1 MLDTLLGRKK
11 VKHSAIFRQTIVFTA
26 VTMSIVLAIVGI
38 VRIVFVQF
46 TLQSYN
52 EMYITQLNVSGLN
65 RENAKN
71 PQDPIELLYQI
82 MQDSSV
88 LRRSLLSNR
97 IVILDGQLIS
107 DPYGLIK
114 ENFKIPRLPYLYESD
129 GMYYIFA
136 GVPIFGSSILIV
148 GGPSLEL
155 TALLK
160 NFEKAVFV
168 IITAGFFISLVVSY
182 FLARSTLKPVVKMA
196 EQISEIDAD
205 TIDKRISEQK
215 SQEFDI
221 FAQKLNSMLD
231 RIENAFEIQNQFVSD
246 VSHELRTPLTSINGY
261 IKMLKRWG
269 KTDPKIMEES
279 LNSIESSSEYLRD
292 LVDKLLLL
300 TKNDYQIKK
309 EIIDVK
315 NVVEETLNLF
325 KLELSEFKIDIQGE
339 SFTVNS
345 SNEYLSLI
353 FKIFIENAIKYSPN
367 QKEITIKLDPDHKS
381 ISIQDHGI
389 GIETTKLKNIFE
401 RFYKADPSRSDKGH
415 GLGLSIAKKLADALD
430 IELKAYSELGKGS
443 TFTLTF
449 LSQL

>member
-136 GVPIFGSSILIV
+136 GVPIFGSSLLIV

-353 FKIFIENAIKYSPN
+353 FKFS
-367 QKEITIKLDPDHKS
+367 
-381 ISIQDHGI
+381 
-389 GIETTKLKNIFE
+389 LK
-401 RFYKADPSRSDKGH
+401 
-415 GLGLSIAKKLADALD
+415 
-430 IELKAYSELGKGS
+430 
-443 TFTLTF
+443 T
-449 LSQL
+449 Q

>member
-1 MLDTLLGRKK
+1 
-11 VKHSAIFRQTIVFTA
+11 
-26 VTMSIVLAIVGI
+26 
-38 VRIVFVQF
+38 
-46 TLQSYN
+46 
-52 EMYITQLNVSGLN
+52 
-65 RENAKN
+65 
-71 PQDPIELLYQI
+71 
-82 MQDSSV
+82 
-88 LRRSLLSNR
+88 
-97 IVILDGQLIS
+97 
-107 DPYGLIK
+107 
-114 ENFKIPRLPYLYESD
+114 
-129 GMYYIFA
+129 
-136 GVPIFGSSILIV
+136 
-148 GGPSLEL
+148 
-155 TALLK
+155 
-160 NFEKAVFV
+160 
-168 IITAGFFISLVVSY
+168 
-182 FLARSTLKPVVKMA
+182 MA